1 MISARRARPEP
12 AFSVLFVYFVV
23 QTLKKRRQSMP
34 KPEIE
39 FIDYD
44 TEYEWRPVEGDK
56 LGIKEKILSLDPDTG
71 DYTRMLK
78 IT

>member
-1 MISARRARPEP
+1 
-12 AFSVLFVYFVV
+12 
-23 QTLKKRRQSMP
+23 MP

-44 TEYEWRPVEGDK
+44 TAYEWRPVEGDK